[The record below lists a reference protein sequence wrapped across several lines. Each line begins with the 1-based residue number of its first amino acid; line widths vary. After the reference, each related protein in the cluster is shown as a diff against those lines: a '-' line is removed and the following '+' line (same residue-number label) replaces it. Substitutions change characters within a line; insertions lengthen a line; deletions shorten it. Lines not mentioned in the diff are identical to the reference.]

1 MYITPY
7 FLSVQQHTCI
17 YVCKTPCMLCVA
29 RTGVQLTAII
39 FAAIINK

>member
-1 MYITPY
+1 
-7 FLSVQQHTCI
+7 
-17 YVCKTPCMLCVA
+17 MLCVA